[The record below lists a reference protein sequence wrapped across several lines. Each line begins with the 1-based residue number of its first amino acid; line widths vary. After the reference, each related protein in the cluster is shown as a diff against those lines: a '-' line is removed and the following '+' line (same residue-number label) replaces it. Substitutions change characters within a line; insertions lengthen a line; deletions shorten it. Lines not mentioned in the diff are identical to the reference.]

1 MRISYTKI
9 RRRMMSMPNDKDR
22 NLSPEDG
29 SEEKKYSF
37 LQETIKSKPISR
49 EQFAK
54 QLARF
59 ALYGIVLGAFACL
72 GFFALRPWLED
83 QFRADPKTVTIPEDE
98 ETQDGTD
105 ASQEENVPAANSDS
119 YEDMME
125 SMNERAAEARKGI
138 AAIEPVQADEDWEK
152 EMTGIGI
159 GAAGV
164 ITADNGQELLILA
177 DDSVCEAASEWTA
190 TFQDGKEYRASLK
203 KRDKNSGLAM
213 FSVSRGDIKDSTWS
227 EIKVSALGNSNL
239 VKQGDTVMALGNLF
253 GYADGMG
260 YGTVNSTDY
269 KTTFFDGEC
278 DILAT
283 NIPAEAQGTGVL
295 FNMEGQVVGLIPE
308 SVWNDS
314 ETSMV
319 NAYAISDLKAIIEL
333 LANGESVPYIGVYG
347 TTVTSELKEE
357 QGMPGGVYVV
367 DVDPDSPAM
376 AAGIQSG
383 DIIYAVGNKNVVNIG
398 SYQSAV
404 LKMKTGQQ
412 VVFEGRRIGAEGYV
426 DVDFTVTIGSKE

>member
-1 MRISYTKI
+1 
-9 RRRMMSMPNDKDR
+9 MMSMPNDKDR
-22 NLSPEDG
+22 DLSPEDG

-37 LQETIKSKPISR
+37 LQETIKPKPISR

-83 QFRADPKTVTIPEDE
+83 QFRDGPKTVTIPEDE
-98 ETQDGTD
+98 EIQDGTD
-105 ASQEENVPAANSDS
+105 VSQDENVPAANADS

-152 EMTGIGI
+152 EMTGIST

-177 DDSVCEAASEWTA
+177 DDFVCETASEWTA
-190 TFQDGKEYRASLK
+190 TFQDGKEYKASLK
-203 KRDKNSGLAM
+203 KRDKNSGLAI

-227 EIKVSALGNSNL
+227 EIKVAALGNSNL

-308 SVWNDS
+308 SVWDDNES
-314 ETSMV
+314 SMA
-319 NAYAISDLKAIIEL
+319 NAYAISDLKPIIEF

-347 TTVTSELKEE
+347 TTVTAELKEG

-383 DIIYAVGNKNVVNIG
+383 DIIYKIGNKNVVNIG

-404 LKMKTGQQ
+404 LKTKAGQQ
-412 VVFEGRRIGAEGYV
+412 VMVEGRRIGAEGYV
-426 DVDFTVTIGSKE
+426 DVDFTVTVGSKE